1 MKRWVSFL
9 ILLFVLSGI
18 VFASGANKVLLVVA
32 DKYRNEELAASLDAV
47 REVGLKPVIA
57 SSYVGTLHG
66 MLGGEI
72 RSDITLSD
80 VNPEEYAAVIFVG
93 GVGARVFWD
102 NPLAHKIARSFHEKG
117 KLVCAICIAPITL
130 AKAGLLEGIK
140 ATCWKGVAP
149 LLESLGAIYKDALVV
164 ESDDIITASGPQAAE
179 AFKEAIVRKLNK
191 K

>member
-1 MKRWVSFL
+1 MRKWVSFL
-9 ILLFVLSGI
+9 ILLLVLSGI
-18 VFASGANKVLLVVA
+18 AFASGANKVLLVVA
-32 DKYRNEELAASLDAV
+32 DRYRNEELVASLEAV

-57 SSYVGTLHG
+57 SGYVGTLHG

-72 RSDITLSD
+72 RSDITLRD

-102 NPLAHKIARSFHEKG
+102 DPLAHKIARSFHEKG

-130 AKAGLLEGIK
+130 AKAGLLKGIK

-149 LLESLGAIYKDALVV
+149 LLESLGAIYKDVLVV

-179 AFKEAIVRKLNK
+179 AFKKAIVRKLRK
-191 K
+191 R

>member
-1 MKRWVSFL
+1 MRRWLSFL
-9 ILLFVLSGI
+9 ILLLILSGI
-18 VFASGANKVLLVVA
+18 AFAGGISKVLLVVA
-32 DKYRNEELAASLDAV
+32 DKYRNEELTASLEAV
-47 REVGLKPVIA
+47 RKAGLKPVIA

-72 RSDITLSD
+72 RSDITLRNVD
-80 VNPEEYAAVIFVG
+80 PREYAAVIFVG

-102 NPLAHKIARSFHEKG
+102 DPLAHKIARSFHEKG

-130 AKAGLLEGIK
+130 AKAGLLKGIK

-149 LLESLGAIYKDALVV
+149 LLESLGAIYEDALVV

-179 AFKEAIVRKLNK
+179 AFKEAIVRKLR
-191 K
+191 